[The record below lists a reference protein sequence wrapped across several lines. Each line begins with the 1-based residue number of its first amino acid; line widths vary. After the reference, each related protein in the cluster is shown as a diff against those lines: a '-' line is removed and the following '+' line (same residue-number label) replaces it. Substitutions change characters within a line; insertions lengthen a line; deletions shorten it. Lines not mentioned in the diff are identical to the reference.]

1 MAVLDFD
8 SNALANESGSGI
20 LYVATDYD
28 GTVYDD
34 GDGTNESTSITD
46 IETYTFADLWYFEN
60 FAPYVKKGDER
71 IIMTDYTDILEI
83 SRKLEKITWFVFDMQ
98 EVLEM
103 TNLAQVLGTSL
114 ETVSAWAGQKGTET
128 IWMKR
133 KMASQNYQLFKFVS
147 TPDADW
153 LSNIFYF
160 VKAVLN
166 SDINLPYINLSKDDF
181 AWVTFD
187 FEVAKSGN
195 MFIKKETDPA
205 TS

>member
-8 SNALANESGSGI
+8 KNSITWENGTWI
-20 LYVATDYD
+20 LQIATDYD
-28 GTVYDD
+28 GTVYPDW
-34 GDGTNESTSITD
+34 DGTNEATSITD
-46 IETYTFADLWYFEN
+46 IETYTFADVGYFEN

-71 IIMTDYTDILEI
+71 VIMTDYCDIQEI
-83 SRKLEKITWFVFDMQ
+83 QRKLEKISWFTFDMQ

-103 TNLAQVLGTSL
+103 DNLALMLWAEV
-114 ETVSAWAGQKGTET
+114 ETVAAWVWTKWTKT

-133 KMASQNYQLFKFVS
+133 IMKEQPFQLFKFTS
-147 TPDADW
+147 CPDADW

-160 VKAVLN
+160 VKAVFN
-166 SDINLPYINLSKDDF
+166 ADINMPYINLSKDDF

-187 FEVAKSGN
+187 HEVAKSGN
-195 MFIKKETDPA
+195 FFLKKETEPA